1 MRKVY
6 AIGESLIDI
15 IFSQGDVKAARAGG
29 SMLNS
34 SISMGRA
41 GMEVIFFSEFGKDQ
55 GGDFLSDFLE
65 KNHVQTGYI
74 HRYEKG
80 KTALAL
86 AFLNE
91 KGDASYDFYKSYP
104 EDRLKLRLPEFTPN
118 DILLFGSFFGID
130 PAIREAVLSVVRAAK
145 KGGAMIIY
153 DPNFR
158 KPHAHQLE
166 ELRPF
171 MLENMDLA
179 HIIRA
184 SHEDMEIIFGETSV
198 KKLAQIPHLQK
209 KVLILTRNSEGV
221 FLESPEYSAT
231 FPAPEIEVISTIGA
245 GDNFNAGLIYGLVK
259 ENVLPKTLV
268 NTSGEQWET
277 IIGYAT
283 AFASDVC
290 MSYDNY
296 ISTEFAHK
304 LLLMEK

>member
-15 IFSQGDVKAARAGG
+15 IFSQGDVKAARPGG

-34 SISMGRA
+34 SVSMGRV
-41 GMEVIFFSEFGKDQ
+41 GMEINFLSEFGKDL
-55 GGDFLSDFLE
+55 GGDFLADFLE
-65 KNHVQTGYI
+65 KNHVQIQHI
-74 HRYEKG
+74 HRYTKG
-80 KTALAL
+80 KTAIAL
-86 AFLNE
+86 AFLND

-130 PAIREAVLSVVRAAK
+130 PAIREVVLSVVKAAK
-145 KGGAMIIY
+145 KGGAMIVY

-166 ELRPF
+166 KLRPLI
-171 MLENMDLA
+171 LENMDLA

-184 SHEDMEIIFGETSV
+184 SNEDMEIIFSETSV
-198 KKLAQIPHLQK
+198 KKLAQIPQLQK
-209 KVLILTRNSEGV
+209 KVLIITRSTKGV
-221 FLESPEYSAT
+221 FLESPKHSDSY
-231 FPAPEIEVISTIGA
+231 PVPEIDVVSTIGA

-259 ENVLPKTLV
+259 ENVLPGTLD
-268 NTSGEQWET
+268 NLSSEQWRK

-283 AFASDVC
+283 AFASEVC

-296 ISTEFAHK
+296 ISTEFARNCCG
-304 LLLMEK
+304 